1 MAEDD
6 DSSQEKTEEAS
17 SRKLEKAREEGQ
29 VPRSRDLTTTAVLM
43 LAAIGIYMFAEFMF
57 GKIIGLTR
65 DNFILN
71 RATIYDPNAM
81 LAHLAS
87 AIYDGLFSIAPLM
100 ILLLIASVL
109 GPIAL
114 GGWNY
119 SGKAMEPKLS
129 RMDPL
134 AGLKRMFSVKSLIEL
149 LKALGKVLIIL
160 GATIWILKFYA
171 QDMFRLVDESI
182 GNAIIHS
189 LEISI
194 FATIALS
201 ATTIAIAAIDIPL
214 QIYEY
219 NKKLKMSRQDQKD
232 ESKDTDGKPEVK
244 GRIRQLQREMA
255 QRRMMSNVPQAD
267 VVITNPEH
275 FSIALKYDPDTMD
288 TPLMI
293 AKGGDHTALKIR
305 EIAKAHNIDIIQSP
319 VLARAI
325 FYTTEVD
332 QEIPSG
338 LYLAVAQVLAY
349 VFQLRNFRKGKG
361 EKPVYPRNI
370 NIPRDLRYDAS
381 GKVD

>member
-1 MAEDD
+1 
-6 DSSQEKTEEAS
+6 
-17 SRKLEKAREEGQ
+17 
-29 VPRSRDLTTTAVLM
+29 LTTTAVLM
-43 LAAIGIYMFAEFMF
+43 VAAIGILFFAEFM
-57 GKIIGLTR
+57 GSKLIGLTR

-71 RATIYDPNAM
+71 RETIYDPNAM
-81 LAHLAS
+81 IAHLVS

-100 ILLLIASVL
+100 ALLLIVSIA

-114 GGWNY
+114 GGWNF

-149 LKALGKVLIIL
+149 LKALGKVLVIL
-160 GATIWILKFYA
+160 GATIWLLKFYA
-171 QDMFRLVDESI
+171 QDMFRLVDESV

-201 ATTIAIAAIDIPL
+201 ATTILIAVIDVPL

-232 ESKDTDGKPEVK
+232 EAKDTEGKPEVK

-255 QRRMMSNVPQAD
+255 QRRMMGNVPQAD

-275 FSIALKYDPDTMD
+275 FSVALKYDPENME

-293 AKGGDHTALKIR
+293 AKGGDHMALKIR
-305 EIAKAHNIDIIQSP
+305 EIANAHKIEIIQSP

-361 EKPVYPRNI
+361 DKPAYPRNI
-370 NIPRDLRYDAS
+370 NVPRDLRYNAS

>member
-17 SRKLEKAREEGQ
+17 SRKIEKAREEGQ
-29 VPRSRDLTTTAVLM
+29 IPRSRDLTTTAVLM
-43 LAAIGIYMFAEFMF
+43 VAALGLLFFAEFM
-57 GKIIGLTR
+57 GSKLIGLTR
-65 DNFILN
+65 ENFILN

-81 LAHLAS
+81 IAHLAS

-100 ILLLIASVL
+100 GLLLVASIV

-114 GGWNY
+114 GGWNF

-134 AGLKRMFSVKSLIEL
+134 AGLKRMFSMKSLIEL
-149 LKALGKVLIIL
+149 LKALGKVLVIL
-160 GATIWILKFYA
+160 GATIWLLQFYS
-171 QDMFRLVDESI
+171 QDMFRLVDESV
-182 GNAIIHS
+182 GNAIVHS

-201 ATTIAIAAIDIPL
+201 ATTILIAAIDVPL

-232 ESKDTDGKPEVK
+232 ESKDTEGKPEVK

-255 QRRMMSNVPQAD
+255 QRRMMGNVPQAD

-275 FSIALKYDPDTMD
+275 FSIALKYDPESMD
-288 TPLMI
+288 TPIML
-293 AKGGDHTALKIR
+293 AKGGDHMALKIR
-305 EIAKAHNIDIIQSP
+305 EIANAHNIEIIQSP

-338 LYLAVAQVLAY
+338 LFLAVAQVLAY
-349 VFQLRNFRKGKG
+349 VFQLRNYRKGKG
-361 EKPVYPRNI
+361 DKPAYPRNI
-370 NIPRDLRYDAS
+370 NVPRDMRYDAT

>member
-1 MAEDD
+1 MAEGD

-17 SRKLEKAREEGQ
+17 PRKLEKAREEGQ
-29 VPRSRDLTTTAVLM
+29 VPRSRDLTSTAVLL
-43 LAAIGIYMFAEFMF
+43 LASIGLYIFAGFM
-57 GKIIGLTR
+57 GEKIVGLTR
-65 DNFILN
+65 ENFTLT

-81 LAHLAS
+81 IAHLVS
-87 AIYDGLFSIAPLM
+87 SIFDGLFSIAPLM
-100 ILLLIASVL
+100 ILLLIASIV

-119 SGKAMEPKLS
+119 SAKAMEPKLS

-160 GATIWILKFYA
+160 GATVWVLKIFA

-182 GNAIIHS
+182 GSAIVHS

-194 FATIALS
+194 LATIALS
-201 ATTIAIAAIDIPL
+201 ATTIVIAAIDVPI
-214 QIYEY
+214 QIFEY

-232 ESKDTDGKPEVK
+232 EAKDTDGKPEVK

-267 VVITNPEH
+267 VIITNPEH
-275 FSIALKYDPDTMD
+275 FSVALKYDPDTMD

-305 EIAKAHNIDIIQSP
+305 EIARAHNIEIIQSP

-338 LYLAVAQVLAY
+338 LYLAVAQILAY
-349 VFQLRNFRKGKG
+349 VFQLRNYRKGKG
-361 EKPVYPRNI
+361 DRPVYPRNI
-370 NIPRDLRYDAS
+370 NVPRDLRHNAS
-381 GKVD
+381 GEVD